1 MKIKRIIKKGS
12 RKLDKAANDTDKAKA
27 LEAITE
33 VLVDVLNALAAET
46 SGCSISRGIQIAL
59 SAAFEVMAKDTEK
72 VKGLEF
78 KDFELKFK
86 KMLVEGVEE
95 AKEGE

>member
-12 RKLDKAANDTDKAKA
+12 RKLDKAANDTDKALK
-27 LEAITE
+27 AITE
-33 VLVDVLNALAAET
+33 VLVDVLNALADET
-46 SGCSISRGIQIAL
+46 SGYNISRGVQIAL

-72 VKGLEF
+72 VEGLEF
-78 KDFELKFK
+78 KDFELKLK